1 MSRHRP
7 PSVGSAALGRSA
19 TLADMVALAVGTGK
33 LLPIGSLAVCGVLLV
48 ALVSGCGGSERNV
61 HETKGVYKVEVLGAH
76 FPLRQQIASDTR
88 LAMIVRNAGTKTM
101 PNVAV
106 TLDSFY
112 YTSTYPKLSVN
123 KRPVW
128 IVNTGPGA
136 NTIGP
141 PVQSEEI
148 NPPGGG
154 ETAYVNTWALGAL
167 APGKSKRFIWKVT
180 PVKAGLHT
188 VHYTVAAG
196 LDGKAVARLAGG
208 RRPTGLFVAAIAPRP
223 TPTHVNPETGEVVA
237 GPNPASVA
245 PQPAAP

>member
-1 MSRHRP
+1 MWAVWN
-7 PSVGSAALGRSA
+7 PSTTGTGI
-19 TLADMVALAVGTGK
+19 VALAVGTGK
-33 LLPIGSLAVCGVLLV
+33 LLPIGTIAVCGVLLA
-48 ALVSGCGGSERNV
+48 ALASGCGGSERNAREV
-61 HETKGVYKVEVLGAH
+61 KGIYRVEVLRAH
-76 FPLRQQIASDTR
+76 FPAKQAIAHDTK
-88 LAMIVRNAGTKTM
+88 LSMIVRNAGTKTI

-136 NTIGP
+136 TAIGP
-141 PVQSEEI
+141 PVRSEEV

-167 APGKSKRFIWKVT
+167 APGQSKRFVWKVT

-188 VHYTVAAG
+188 VHYSVAAG

-208 RRPTGLFVAAIAPRP
+208 GRPAGRFIASIAPKP
-223 TPTHVNPETGEVVA
+223 QATHVNPETGRIAA
-237 GPNPASVA
+237 GPNPAPA
-245 PQPAAP
+245 AAQPAAP

>member
-1 MSRHRP
+1 LFP
-7 PSVGSAALGRSA
+7 IG
-19 TLADMVALAVGTGK
+19 ALA
-33 LLPIGSLAVCGVLLV
+33 ISGVLLA
-48 ALVSGCGGSERNV
+48 ALASGCGGSERDV
-61 HETKGVYKVEVLGAH
+61 REVKGVYTVEVLRGH
-76 FPLRQQIASDTR
+76 FPVKQQIASDTR
-88 LAMIVRNAGTKTM
+88 LALIVRNAGAKTI

-112 YTSTYPKLSVN
+112 YTSTYPKLSSS

-136 NTIGP
+136 TAIGP
-141 PVQSEEI
+141 PVQSEEV

-167 APGKSKRFIWKVT
+167 APGKSRRFLWKVT

-208 RRPTGLFVAAIAPRP
+208 GRPTGRFVASIAPQP
-223 TPTHVNPETGEVVA
+223 KPTHVNPETGQIA
-237 GPNPASVA
+237 QGPTPTPVA